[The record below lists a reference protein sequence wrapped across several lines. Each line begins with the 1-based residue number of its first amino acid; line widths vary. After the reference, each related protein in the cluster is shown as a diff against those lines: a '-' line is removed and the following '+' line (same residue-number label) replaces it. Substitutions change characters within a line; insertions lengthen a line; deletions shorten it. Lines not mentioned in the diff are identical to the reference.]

1 MKILITGGCGFVGSN
16 IGFYLKK
23 KLKNVKISSLDNLI
37 RRGSEINQR
46 RLKKINI
53 NNFNIDISNSK
64 KINNL
69 KIKFDLII
77 DCCAEPAIEVSKTEP
92 DRVLNT
98 NLIGT
103 YNILK
108 KCLKDKSNLI
118 FLSSSRVYSINYLR
132 GLVNNLILKKPIKKI
147 IRVNENF
154 PTSEPSSLYGFT
166 KLASEKL
173 IKEFFYKTNQ
183 KYLINRFG
191 VISGP
196 WQFGKQD
203 QGFVPLWVAKHFL
216 KKKLSYIGFGG
227 NGFQIRDVIHIN
239 DVCDLI
245 LIQIKKLNKINN
257 KTLNIGGG
265 LKSFSSLRN
274 LTNLCREETNNIIPI
289 KSISKTSAFDI
300 PIYVTDNSKTFR
312 LYNWR
317 PKRSMSQIVKDIYIW
332 IKENKEVWK
341 YFK

>member
-16 IGFYLKK
+16 IAVFLKK
-23 KLKNVKISSLDNLI
+23 KIKSVKIESLDNLT
-37 RRGSEINQR
+37 RKGSRLNRDRLNKFQIHNYNFDIKNYTKFK
-46 RLKKINI
+46 RLKRYD
-53 NNFNIDISNSK
+53 F
-64 KINNL
+64 
-69 KIKFDLII
+69 II
-77 DCCAEPAIEVSKTEP
+77 DCCAEPAIESSFKDP
-92 DRVLNT
+92 DAVLYT

-103 YNILK
+103 FNVVK
-108 KCLKDKSNLI
+108 KCLKDNSCLI
-118 FLSSSRVYSINYLR
+118 FLSSSRVYSIKNLR
-132 GLVNNLILKKPIKKI
+132 KLVNKKKINTPLKIKKK
-147 IRVNENF
+147 IRENF
-154 PTSEPSSLYGFT
+154 ETSLESSLYGFT

-173 IKEFFYKTNQ
+173 IKEMFFTSKN

-191 VISGP
+191 VIAGP